1 MLFSPVVH
9 AFMTI
14 VDVLF
19 DIFTRS
25 IHLLLM
31 LLSTIVNVLFDIFTR
46 SIRLL
51 LALLSAI
58 VTLLLLYYSP
68 VVILLPSIAESD
80 IFSRSFQPHNMA
92 NDSYAR

>member
-25 IHLLLM
+25 IHLLVM

-58 VTLLLLYYSP
+58 VTLLFYSP